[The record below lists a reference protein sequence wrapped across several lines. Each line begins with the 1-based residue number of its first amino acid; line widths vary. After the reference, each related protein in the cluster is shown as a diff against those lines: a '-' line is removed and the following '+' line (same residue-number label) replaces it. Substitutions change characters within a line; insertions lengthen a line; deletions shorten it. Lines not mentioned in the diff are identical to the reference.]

1 MKSINWKVRF
11 KKKSFWVAIISAIA
25 LFINNITQAV
35 GLDYSSQVEQGVSI
49 LTSILTVLAG
59 IGVVIDPTT
68 AKLGDTGIAQ
78 TYAKPRDEQVDPVEY
93 QSNEKDL
100 KAQIGIMTPQEY
112 DTSEPF
118 TDDSDEVYFDVA
130 EYEDDEELPRGAS
143 KLHDDE
149 VLKVS
154 DDNDSN
160 TNA

>member
-25 LFINNITQAV
+25 LFINNMTQAV

-78 TYAKPRDEQVDPVEY
+78 TYSKPHDEQVDPVEY
-93 QSNEKDL
+93 QREGNTF
-100 KAQIGIMTPQEY
+100 TPKEY
-112 DTSEPF
+112 DTREDFS
-118 TDDSDEVYFDVA
+118 DDSDEVEFYSTLTDGGQHPDEA
-130 EYEDDEELPRGAS
+130 KHLEDEEQPEDDTDEGLGQRG
-143 KLHDDE
+143 
-149 VLKVS
+149 V
-154 DDNDSN
+154 DNGKN
-160 TNA
+160 

>member
-25 LFINNITQAV
+25 LFINNMTQAV

-78 TYAKPRDEQVDPVEY
+78 TYSKPRDEQVDPVEY
-93 QSNEKDL
+93 QREGNTF
-100 KAQIGIMTPQEY
+100 TPKEY
-112 DTSEPF
+112 DTREDFS
-118 TDDSDEVYFDVA
+118 DDSDEVEFYSTLTDGGQHPDEA
-130 EYEDDEELPRGAS
+130 KHLEDEEQPEDDTDEGLGQRG
-143 KLHDDE
+143 
-149 VLKVS
+149 V
-154 DDNDSN
+154 DNGKN
-160 TNA
+160 